1 MKITSIDI
9 FLLRHVGEDFSPFP
23 FRPVVCRVNTDEGI
37 YGYGEAGIS
46 VGTGENGVAYM
57 LKDLAQM
64 TLGKDPLSNEV
75 IWEEIH
81 NVLRGHLS
89 GGGVTVYSAMSALD
103 TAMMD
108 IKGKKLGVPIY
119 VLLGGKHRDKLKCYL
134 SQCHLGYLDDFSL
147 QATPEQLAET
157 CDRIRKDGYS
167 AVKFNVLAFDET
179 GKTLPRETTTGPL
192 DRATLDLVEARLA
205 AVRERCG
212 NQLDIILENLCGT
225 DVTAAVQ
232 LERIARK
239 YGVLMIEEATS
250 NFNPALYGEIAR
262 RIETP
267 LSAGERVH
275 TRWGFEQLL
284 QQRAISVIQPDITN
298 CGGMA
303 EAKKICD
310 LAHIYDVRVQC
321 HVAGTPIAEAA
332 AIQLEAA
339 IPNFFIHETYQM
351 AAHPDCVA
359 YGTRTYVPE
368 NGYLTVPDLPGLGQE
383 LSDQAIAEALG
394 HIIVQSA

>member
-1 MKITSIDI
+1 MKITSVDI
-9 FLLRHVGEDFSPFP
+9 FLLRHVGEEFSPFP
-23 FRPVVCRVNTDEGI
+23 FRPAVCRVNTDEGI
-37 YGYGEAGIS
+37 CGYGEAGIS

-57 LKDLAQM
+57 LKDLSQLV
-64 TLGKDPLSNEV
+64 LGKDPMNNEV
-75 IWEEIH
+75 IWEDIH

-134 SQCHLGYLDDFSL
+134 SQCHLGYLDDYRL
-147 QATPEQLAET
+147 QATIQQLADT
-157 CDRIRKDGYS
+157 CAKIQKDGYP
-167 AVKFNVLAFDET
+167 AVKFNAVAFDEQA
-179 GKTLPRETTTGPL
+179 KPLPREMTTGPL
-192 DRATLDLVEARLA
+192 EKTILDLAESRLA

-212 NQLDIILENLCGT
+212 DQLGIILENLCGT

-239 YGVLMIEEATS
+239 YGVLMIEVATS

-262 RIETP
+262 RVETP
-267 LSAGERVH
+267 LATGERFH

-284 QQRAISVIQPDITN
+284 KQGAISVIQPDITN
-298 CGGMA
+298 CGGLS

-339 IPNFFIHETYQM
+339 IPNFYIHETYHM
-351 AAHPDCVA
+351 AAHPDCVS
-359 YGTRTYVPE
+359 YGKYAYVPE

-383 LSDQAIAEALG
+383 LSDKAMAESLG
-394 HIIVQSA
+394 HIEVR

>member
-179 GKTLPRETTTGPL
+179 GKNLPRETTTGPL
-192 DRATLDLVEARLA
+192 WTLWKPV
-205 AVRERCG
+205 
-212 NQLDIILENLCGT
+212 
-225 DVTAAVQ
+225 
-232 LERIARK
+232 
-239 YGVLMIEEATS
+239 
-250 NFNPALYGEIAR
+250 
-262 RIETP
+262 
-267 LSAGERVH
+267 
-275 TRWGFEQLL
+275 L
-284 QQRAISVIQPDITN
+284 QQSGSDVEIIWISSWKTS
-298 CGGMA
+298 
-303 EAKKICD
+303 
-310 LAHIYDVRVQC
+310 
-321 HVAGTPIAEAA
+321 AA
-332 AIQLEAA
+332 
-339 IPNFFIHETYQM
+339 QM
-351 AAHPDCVA
+351 SP
-359 YGTRTYVPE
+359 P
-368 NGYLTVPDLPGLGQE
+368 LF
-383 LSDQAIAEALG
+383 S
-394 HIIVQSA
+394 